1 MFVFYKVSCSCS
13 AKNLNCPSGSSQTT
27 LPKSHFTKASK
38 APTISE
44 KGDREIK
51 MIEERSRRQSSVRSE
66 WALCLTRAYGD
77 GVPFL
82 GASALTK
89 PRAGP
94 REPWLTMV
102 GWPSTA
108 SPLVPTGSVSPA
120 PSGQQPLLFKDG
132 EPLTQYLGSDFIF

>member
-1 MFVFYKVSCSCS
+1 MFIFYKVSCSCS
-13 AKNLNCPSGSSQTT
+13 PKNLNSPSGSSQTK

-94 REPWLTMV
+94 REPLLTMV

-108 SPLVPTGSVSPA
+108 SPPRPHRLRIPC
-120 PSGQQPLLFKDG
+120 PLRATAASLQG
-132 EPLTQYLGSDFIF
+132 W

>member
-1 MFVFYKVSCSCS
+1 MFVFYKVSCSP
-13 AKNLNCPSGSSQTT
+13 KNLNSSSGSSPTT

-44 KGDREIK
+44 KGDREINL
-51 MIEERSRRQSSVRSE
+51 IEERSRRQSSVRSE

-94 REPWLTMV
+94 WEPLLTMV

-108 SPLVPTGSVSPA
+108 SPRVPTGSVSPA

-132 EPLTQYLGSDFIF
+132 EPRTQYLGSDFIF